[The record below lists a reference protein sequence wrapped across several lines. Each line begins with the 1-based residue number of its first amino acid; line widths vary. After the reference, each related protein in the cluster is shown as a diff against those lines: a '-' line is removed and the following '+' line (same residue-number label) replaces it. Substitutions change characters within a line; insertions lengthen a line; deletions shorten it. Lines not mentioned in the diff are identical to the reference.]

1 MLRHPDAGTRLVDDD
16 VRLILVDGSE
26 DELPGP
32 GSLPVVVGWIGDR
45 LGSPAPMFADL
56 AVGADD
62 VDRLTMTVA
71 RNPVAST
78 SLAVL
83 LRSIEYLPVDL
94 GLAAESAVYSMLQ
107 TGEEFH
113 RWRGSIESVMFDDDR
128 RTVVVERL
136 DDVLTLTLDRP
147 QRHNAI
153 TRRLRDELCDGLRIA
168 MFDDSIEAV
177 HIVGRGDSFCSGGD
191 LGEFG
196 ASADSATGHLVRL
209 AQSPAL
215 LVHRLRTRT
224 SVSIHGMTLGG
235 GAEIAAFAGHVVAD
249 PATRIGLPEIE
260 LGLIPGA
267 GGTVGVT
274 RRVGRQRCAAL
285 ALALP
290 TIDAQTALEWQLVD
304 EIAEVHPPS

>member
-1 MLRHPDAGTRLVDDD
+1 MLAGEPFIAAD
-16 VRLILVDGSE
+16 
-26 DELPGP
+26 
-32 GSLPVVVGWIGDR
+32 SLPVVVGWIGDR
-45 LGSPAPMFADL
+45 LGAPAPMFADR

-62 VDRLTMTVA
+62 IDRLTMTIA

-113 RWRGSIESVMFDDDR
+113 RWRGSTEP
-128 RTVVVERL
+128 
-136 DDVLTLTLDRP
+136 VLF
-147 QRHNAI
+147 
-153 TRRLRDELCDGLRIA
+153 E
-168 MFDDSIEAV
+168 DSIEAV
-177 HIVGRGDSFCSGGD
+177 HISGRGASFCSGGD

-196 ASADSATGHLVRL
+196 ARADPATGHIVRL
-209 AQSPAL
+209 AQSPAC
-215 LVHRLRTRT
+215 LVHELRVRT

-235 GAEIAAFAGHVVAD
+235 GAEVAAFAGHVVAD
-249 PATRIGLPEIE
+249 PATRIGLPEID

-274 RRVGRQRCAAL
+274 RRIGRQRSAAL
-285 ALALP
+285 ALAVT
-290 TIDAQTALEWQLVD
+290 TIDAQTALEWRLID
-304 EIAEVHPPS
+304 EIAGVHPSIMKPVHATRGRLLAPRRRADRMGAKRRCRVRYRWTNGCSLKVNRHRRLAVATVHHESV